1 MKSSIS
7 SRYTIV
13 VVLAMWIIQCFV
25 FKSTYQT
32 KPFSWDVFGYYL
44 YLPAT
49 LIEGDPAL
57 KNEQWLNDVYDQY
70 QPSDTR
76 YQLSQRPN
84 SKVVK
89 YSSGM
94 AILYLPAFAMG
105 HLWAHL
111 SDHSPDG
118 FSTPYQH
125 CFNFWSLF
133 VALFGIWM
141 MSLVLRKLFSDAM
154 SAWLLAILVI
164 GTNYLFTAMVSI
176 HMSHNYLFTLTALLL
191 WCCIKYQ
198 EGGKRKHLFSI
209 AVLIGLMALARPTEI
224 VLVFLPLLWGIGTS
238 SSLIAKAIKDKKGLA
253 LAIGTV
259 AAIGSIQLIYWKIA
273 SGQWIYYSYDNPA
286 EGLDFASPYLA
297 EVLFSFRKGWLI
309 YTPVMA
315 FAILGLIPIIRSRF
329 AGKWGLLVTL
339 ILHFYLFSCWTNW
352 WYAESFSARPLVQ
365 AYPLWIIALGLGW
378 QVVYSKK
385 FVRYLTFA
393 MAVAFIGLNL
403 FQSWQVSQSILH
415 PSRTTQAY
423 YWEVFGKTA
432 IPEGASDLLLID
444 RTPVDGK
451 VPWPNKEQYTK
462 EKIKDWGFSED
473 DPMHLNQV
481 YDLVSRWP
489 SDSIMKGHPTWLEL
503 EMTTC
508 LDPELQ
514 KVPDIALTYMHGE
527 KGHHYEQ
534 HEPVWE
540 MTEAGVWTS
549 SFVYLIPELQRPN
562 DDFLFQLF
570 HTEGSD
576 FALCD
581 LKLHRYCLPDSI
593 NPTSKYFNK

>member
-57 KNEQWLNDVYDQY
+57 KNEQWLNEVYDQY

-191 WCCIKYQ
+191 WCCIKYL
-198 EGGKRKHLFSI
+198 EGGKRKHLLSI

-315 FAILGLIPIIRSRF
+315 FAILGLIPSIRSRF

-444 RTPVDGK
+444 RTPVDGQ

-462 EKIKDWGFSED
+462 ETIKDWGFSED